1 MTREE
6 LLITAI
12 NAALKG
18 GEEILAIYESDFAV
32 ERKEDKTPL
41 TLADTNAHLAI
52 AKLLD
57 KTQFP
62 VLSEEGKQTPYEVRK
77 TWKQFW
83 MVDPL
88 DGTREFVKRNGEF
101 TVNIALIENGEATM
115 GIIYVPVT
123 EELYFSDTK
132 IGAYKIQSSMFD
144 VQSFVTLS
152 LSKCE
157 TSLTQLIE
165 KAEKLPLKQTRQNF
179 IVVGSRSHMSA
190 ETEAYMNELKTKH
203 AEVDMLSKGSSLKLC
218 MVAEGSA
225 DSYPRFAP
233 TMEWDTAA
241 GQAIAIASGADVI
254 NWETKKRMLYNK
266 ENLLNTWFLVE
277 RD

>member
-6 LLITAI
+6 LLHTAI
-12 NAALKG
+12 IAALKG

-132 IGAYKIQSSMFD
+132 IGAFKVTYSQHSSPITHN
-144 VQSFVTLS
+144 S
-152 LSKCE
+152 
-157 TSLTQLIE
+157 SLTTLLE
-165 KAEKLPLKQTRQNF
+165 KSEKLPLKQTRKNF

>member
-12 NAALKG
+12 KAALKG
-18 GEEILAIYESDFAV
+18 GEEILAIYESEFAV
-32 ERKEDKTPL
+32 EHKEDRTPL
-41 TLADTNAHLAI
+41 TLADKNAHLAI
-52 AKLLD
+52 EQWLN
-57 KTQFP
+57 KTNLP
-62 VLSEEGKQTPYEVRK
+62 VLSEEGKQTPYEIRK
-77 TWKQFW
+77 TWNQFW

-115 GIIYVPVT
+115 GVIYVPVT
-123 EELYFSDTK
+123 EELYFSDLH
-132 IGAYKIQSSMFD
+132 IGAYKVFSPQSSVFN
-144 VQSFVTLS
+144 LNE
-152 LSKCE
+152 LI
-157 TSLTQLIE
+157 TSS
-165 KAEKLPLKQTRQNF
+165 EKLPLKQNRKNY
-179 IVVGSRSHMSA
+179 IVVGSRSHMSP
-190 ETEAYMNELKTKH
+190 ETEAYINELKSKH
-203 AEVDMLSKGSSLKLC
+203 HEVDMLSKGSSLKLC

-241 GQAIAIASGADVI
+241 GQAIAVASGADVI

-266 ENLLNTWFLVE
+266 KNLLNTWFLVE
-277 RD
+277 RN

>member
-57 KTQFP
+57 KTNLP
-62 VLSEEGKQTPYEVRK
+62 VLSEEGKQTPYETRK

-123 EELYFSDTK
+123 EELYFSDTN
-132 IGAYKIQSSMFD
+132 IGAFKVTCSQHSSPITHD
-144 VQSFVTLS
+144 S
-152 LSKCE
+152 
-157 TSLTQLIE
+157 SLTTLIE
-165 KAEKLPLKQTRQNF
+165 KSEKLPLKQNRKNF

-203 AEVDMLSKGSSLKLC
+203 TEVDMLSKGSSLKLC

>member
-1 MTREE
+1 MTFAVKIEKMTREE

-18 GEEILAIYESDFAV
+18 GEEILAIYESEFAV

-57 KTQFP
+57 ETNLP
-62 VLSEEGKQTPYEVRK
+62 VLSEEGKQTPYEIRK
-77 TWKQFW
+77 TWNQFW

-115 GIIYVPVT
+115 GVIYVPVT
-123 EELYFSDTK
+123 EELYFSDLR
-132 IGAYKIQSSMFD
+132 IGAYKISNLQSPISN
-144 VQSFVTLS
+144 L
-152 LSKCE
+152 KN
-157 TSLTQLIE
+157 LIVDS
-165 KAEKLPLKQTRQNF
+165 EKLPLKQTRKNF
-179 IVVGSRSHMSA
+179 IVVGSHSHMSA
-190 ETEAYMNELKTKH
+190 ETEAYMNEQQTKH
-203 AEVDMLSKGSSLKLC
+203 HEVDILSKGSSLKLC
-218 MVAEGSA
+218 MVAEGCA

-241 GQAIAIASGADVI
+241 GQAIAIASGANVI

>member
-32 ERKEDKTPL
+32 EHKEDRTPL
-41 TLADTNAHLAI
+41 TQADKNAHLAI

-57 KTQFP
+57 KTNLP
-62 VLSEEGKQTPYEVRK
+62 VLSEEGKQTSYETRK

-123 EELYFSDTK
+123 EELYFSDLS
-132 IGAYKIQSSMFD
+132 IGAYKIQGLDELNTKHS
-144 VQSFVTLS
+144 TLN
-152 LSKCE
+152 
-157 TSLTQLIE
+157 TIVE
-165 KAEKLPLKQTRQNF
+165 KSEKLPLKQNRKNF

-190 ETEAYMNELKTKH
+190 ETEVYMNELKTKH
-203 AEVDMLSKGSSLKLC
+203 SEVDMLSKGSSLKLC